1 MRTKV
6 ILYCLFIEI
15 KIYFINMLYNNVINN
30 YIFHV
35 LVKYLK
41 LIRVTVIVH

>member
-1 MRTKV
+1 MITKV

-15 KIYFINMLYNNVINN
+15 KINFINMLYNNVINN

-35 LVKYLK
+35 LVKCLK
-41 LIRVTVIVH
+41 LIRVTLTVH